1 MNDNSMNS
9 AKLKSEH
16 QSFVSSFDFDQL
28 KTLVVVNWRWFV
40 LSVVSCILL
49 AGIYL
54 WFVPTK
60 VIITGK
66 MEVIDKSKKGGG
78 LSAGMAMLS
87 SLPMGLGNAIGGSI
101 GSSGVDS
108 EKEIMASNTL
118 VCSVVKDLGLYTE
131 YRLIKWGRKK
141 LLYQNQPI
149 SVSLDPAHVE
159 WMDAELPLTIH
170 QIKLNIT
177 KDSKGYTVETM
188 IKENKEKIVLPVQ
201 TFASLPATIK
211 TDAGVLTIS
220 DNNLLT
226 EKQVKEFAEGYT
238 LRVVINPPMET
249 AGEML
254 KKYSV
259 EPPSKKVSNM
269 LSFVMTDE
277 SAMRGID
284 FINHLVDAYN
294 KRANDEKNEEARKT
308 DEFVNTRLARV
319 DAELGASDADW
330 ERYKKQFQITQPEV
344 DAEEVMAKKSL
355 YETQLVEIGT
365 QLQLHDYL
373 NEYINDPTN
382 LYEIIPLSI
391 GVSSV
396 NAKGADNSAVAT
408 QSASLISQHNSL
420 VSQRKDFLKSMS
432 EKAPQ
437 VERLTESIKEL
448 HPVIKTAMKRDRQS
462 ILMKRSN
469 VEREYGRYMG
479 RVGNAPQQER
489 VLTEIGR
496 QREIKQGVY
505 LLMLQKRE
513 ETAMELAN
521 VADKGRLVDTTSVVK
536 NSAKPRKLMTLSV
549 AFLLGLFLP
558 IFIIIIY
565 ILFKDRIDTRKEIE
579 SISKSSV
586 LGEIPLS
593 EPSEAIRIL
602 RTNLLSQLEDN
613 QKVILVTSASQND
626 GKSFVAN
633 KLAESLLQIGKKV
646 LLLDLNLRGGESGIA
661 SYLPELKNLHPADLF
676 ARVEFANLMIELKSQ
691 FDYVIVDTPELD
703 KYADAYQIAKFADV
717 TCYVI
722 KVGASSKNA
731 INNLNKESRLPN
743 IKFVLNG
750 IDMKKKKYRYYY
762 KHVLAFIAAMFIFSA
777 CGSSEKVVY
786 LDNANQVNLE
796 ASKVLFDAKIMPKDV
811 LSITVSTI
819 NPEAAKPFNLIVPTV
834 VAGEITTSTTQP
846 VMQSYLV
853 NNDGTID
860 YPIIGVIKVG
870 GLTKTE
876 CEAMILEKIRPYLA
890 ESEKPIVTV
899 RMSSY
904 SIAVLGEVKTP
915 GSFPVS
921 REKIN
926 IFEALAMAGD
936 MTIYGIRDRVRLIRE
951 GATGKKEI
959 HILDLTD
966 ANVINS
972 PYYYLQQNDIIYVE
986 PSKVKKQDA
995 RVGSM
1000 TNLWFSATSILV
1012 SLASIIVTIAK

>member
-1 MNDNSMNS
+1 MNENNVNSVKHPQKIPSSMYFIDF
-9 AKLKSEH
+9 KQIKSIVVINCH
-16 QSFVSSFDFDQL
+16 WFVYSVISFV
-28 KTLVVVNWRWFV
+28 
-40 LSVVSCILL
+40 LL
-49 AGIYL
+49 AFLYL
-54 WFVPTK
+54 WFTPTK
-60 VIITGK
+60 YSVEGK
-66 MEVIDKSKKGGG
+66 MEIIDKSKKNSA
-78 LSAGMAMLS
+78 LSSGMAMLN
-87 SLPMGLGNAIGGSI
+87 SLPMGLGSAIGGNLG
-101 GSSGVDS
+101 GSLGIDT
-108 EKEIMASNTL
+108 EKEIITSNSL
-118 VCSVVKDLGLYTE
+118 VKNVVKDLTLYID
-131 YRLIKWGRKK
+131 YRLCKWGRKE

-149 SVSLDPAHVE
+149 NVTLDPAHVE
-159 WMDAELPLTIH
+159 WLDSELPLYFH
-170 QIKLNIT
+170 QINLTIS
-177 KDSKGYTVETM
+177 KDGNGYTVETM
-188 IKENKEKIVLPVQ
+188 LKENKKKNYLPDQ
-201 TFASLPATIK
+201 KFASLPASIK
-211 TDAGVLTIS
+211 TDAGVLTITE
-220 DNNLLT
+220 NNLLT
-226 EKQVKEFAEGYT
+226 TEQSEIYSDGYK

-249 AGEML
+249 ADNFISRI
-254 KKYSV
+254 SV
-259 EPPSKKVSNM
+259 NPPSKKVTNLLNISI
-269 LSFVMTDE
+269 SDE
-277 SAMRGID
+277 SIMRGID
-284 FINHLVDAYN
+284 FVNNLVDAYN
-294 KRANDEKNEEARKT
+294 NRANDEKNEEARKT
-308 DEFVNTRLARV
+308 DEFVNARLAKI
-319 DAELGASDADW
+319 DAELGSSDADW
-330 ERYKKQFQITQPEV
+330 ERYKKQFQITEPEV
-344 DAEEVMAKKSL
+344 DAQEVMTKKSL

-373 NEYINDPTN
+373 NEYINDPAN

-391 GVSSV
+391 GASNIS
-396 NAKGADNSAVAT
+396 AKDGDNSAVAT
-408 QSASLISQHNSL
+408 QSASLIAQHNSL

-437 VERLTESIKEL
+437 VERVTESIKEL

-462 ILMKRSN
+462 ILLKRSN
-469 VEREYGRYMG
+469 VEREYSRYMG
-479 RVGNAPQQER
+479 RVGSAPQQER

-521 VADKGRLVDTTSVVK
+521 VTNKGKLIDTTTVVK
-536 NSAKPRKLMTLSV
+536 SSAKPQTKMV
-549 AFLLGLFLP
+549 LLFAIVMGLILP
-558 IFIIIIY
+558 LA
-565 ILFKDRIDTRKEIE
+565 ILYLKQMLKDKIDTCQDINN
-579 SISKSSV
+579 ISKSPV
-586 LGEIPLS
+586 IGEIPLS
-593 EPSEAIRIL
+593 DQSEAIRNL
-602 RTNLLSQLEDN
+602 RTNLLLSIEN
-613 QKVILVTSASQND
+613 GQKVIMLASYFEGD
-626 GKSFVAN
+626 GKTYIA
-633 KLAESLLQIGKKV
+633 KQLTDSLTAIGKNV
-646 LLLDLNLRGGESGIA
+646 LTMDLDMRSKA
-661 SYLPELKNLHPADLF
+661 SSEHPADILASNKF
-676 ARVEFANLMIELKSQ
+676 AEQMRKAKEEYDF
-691 FDYVIVDTPELD
+691 VIVDTPAIS
-703 KYADAYQIAKFADV
+703 KYSDVYQIAKFADI
-717 TCYVI
+717 TCYII
-722 KVGASSKNA
+722 KAEQTAKSAVEQLK
-731 INNLNKESRLPN
+731 KENRLPN
-743 IKFVLNG
+743 VRFILNA

-904 SIAVLGEVKTP
+904 SISVLGEVKTP

-936 MTIYGIRDRVRLIRE
+936 MTIYGIRDHVRLIRE
-951 GATGKKEI
+951 DASGKKEI
-959 HILDLTD
+959 HMLDLTD